1 MSGHNKWSKIKR
13 GKEAKDKIRGNV
25 FSKLSR
31 LITLAVIEGGGI
43 TDPDHNVK
51 LRLVINKARQFNMPK
66 ENINR
71 AIERASG
78 SDKSQLKEIIYEGF
92 APGGVVLIIQTTTDN
107 ANRTLSEIRN
117 ILDKHQ
123 GKLGNQGSVK
133 YLFDH
138 CGLVVFEKNK
148 VNEEQA
154 LAFSEK
160 INAFD
165 IKEDDQT
172 FSVYFP
178 FENLGKVKEYLNGL
192 EANSVEIDYK
202 PKSLVSI
209 KDPQIGEKIE
219 GLIEALENLDD
230 VQKVFTNYEKNHF
243 HS

>member
-43 TDPDHNVK
+43 TDPEHNVK

-148 VNEEQA
+148 VNEEQV

-172 FSVYFP
+172 FLVYFP
-178 FENLGKVKEYLNGL
+178 FENLGKVKDCLNGL
-192 EANSVEIDYK
+192 ETTSVEIDYK
-202 PKSLVSI
+202 PKSLVAI
-209 KDPQIGEKIE
+209 KDSQIEEKIE